1 MKTFFENGHS
11 LIVKEVKYFSPDG
24 RKTIPDGHGIQKAGF
39 LRECKLNSEKF
50 TIKNIQYLINEDF
63 EVVEAVRVTQ
73 YVLEHYRGGVIVF
86 STDVNSLEVS
96 KSKLFNWLTQKFK
109 TINNKLFSKKKL
121 NKVINK
127 FNQDEKVIGD
137 KKIED
142 FIGAFSIG
150 SFFNGRYIGDNGKV
164 FDENSMSIEVNGISN
179 DALIYLAEKIAME
192 FNQETVL
199 VKDLDYKKIFLVSQ
213 VLRGGYD
220 KSSINK

>member
-1 MKTFFENGHS
+1 MKTFFKNGHS
-11 LIVKEVKYFSPDG
+11 LIVKEVKYFSTDG

-127 FNQDEKVIGD
+127 LEPI
-137 KKIED
+137 
-142 FIGAFSIG
+142 FSI
-150 SFFNGRYIGDNGKV
+150 
-164 FDENSMSIEVNGISN
+164 
-179 DALIYLAEKIAME
+179 
-192 FNQETVL
+192 
-199 VKDLDYKKIFLVSQ
+199 LDHPKMY
-213 VLRGGYD
+213 GY
-220 KSSINK
+220 